1 MVTGAHIHF
10 TASHI
15 QGSAGPLGTNAGHW
29 HDVFLR
35 YGAHSDRLQG
45 FIATLVC
52 HLTNNVVPWDDI
64 YALMS
69 CQLVA
74 LGKCP
79 GVRPIGIGKTLRIT
93 CKTVR
98 FLTRGRAPL
107 VVKDSNEFL
116 YSNKGVTQG
125 DPLSMF
131 IYAVATVSLI
141 HHISHPNT
149 GRDVC
154 ACGLFQSYGV
164 NVTTSHRLLGSVIG
178 NKIGSLNNVKDCVS
192 QWVKI
197 LERLIV
203 IAETQPQ
210 YSAYTRSTQSQWTY
224 LQRELFGPVK
234 LLSRS
239 CYQLFL
245 VVRSP
250 IVSVL
255 SFSSNKDQ
263 WPQYTLATT
272 ADKN

>member
-1 MVTGAHIHF
+1 M
-10 TASHI
+10 
-15 QGSAGPLGTNAGHW
+15 
-29 HDVFLR
+29 
-35 YGAHSDRLQG
+35 
-45 FIATLVC
+45 
-52 HLTNNVVPWDDI
+52 
-64 YALMS
+64 
-69 CQLVA
+69 
-74 LGKCP
+74 
-79 GVRPIGIGKTLRIT
+79 
-93 CKTVR
+93 
-98 FLTRGRAPL
+98 
-107 VVKDSNEFL
+107 
-116 YSNKGVTQG
+116 
-125 DPLSMF
+125 
-131 IYAVATVSLI
+131 ATVSLI
-141 HHISHPNT
+141 HHIGHPNT
-149 GRDVC
+149 GRDIWYADNASAC
-154 ACGLFQSYGV
+154 ASLHDLLSWFSSACDLFQSYGV
-164 NVTTSHRLLGSVIG
+164 NVTTSHRLLGGVIG
-178 NKIGSLNNVKDCVS
+178 NKIGSVNNVKDCVS

-197 LERLIV
+197 LKRLIV